1 MAEVAKPSG
10 RRGGSKPG
18 ERRGGRRKGTPNRKT
33 AEQVR
38 AVKESGL
45 TPLEF
50 MLQSMRDEGLD
61 LAIRHDMAKAAAPY
75 VHPRLATVEQKGDL
89 SLTVKV
95 ERF

>member
-1 MAEVAKPSG
+1 MAQVAKSSG

-18 ERRGGRRKGTPNRKT
+18 ERRGGRKAGTPNRKNAAT
-33 AEQVR
+33 VAAIE
-38 AVKESGL
+38 ASGL

-89 SLTVKV
+89 TLNVKV
-95 ERF
+95 EQF